1 MLANMFVDVYFNLKA
16 TTQTRELAHMTAEVF
31 IVTWFVCI
39 GGGFIG
45 EISIELLMLD
55 NHV

>member
-31 IVTWFVCI
+31 IVTCLSVSV
-39 GGGFIG
+39 GA
-45 EISIELLMLD
+45 LLAK
-55 NHV
+55 